1 VFIVGIY
8 LMLKND
14 WKKSGIKRQCCCREK
29 GSFQDQQKIHEINV
43 LGGLPGCVG
52 GF

>member
-1 VFIVGIY
+1 MIG
-8 LMLKND
+8 KNPESRD
-14 WKKSGIKRQCCCREK
+14 NAAAGKK